1 MELQAWRTRPF
12 RKVLRRSISFVCYYW
27 RGTNST
33 QALQRG
39 QDFAASI
46 MNILEEIP
54 ASNGMGVIRGVTC
67 LETGTA
73 RDIVIRN
80 VIRPLWEECINE
92 VKTPDKRYRVCVV
105 GTPGKTTSKA
115 FPIRML
121 FEEKLTVVYRLKSE
135 DFFWEFT

>member
-12 RKVLRRSISFVCYYW
+12 RKVLRRSISFVSYYW
-27 RGTNST
+27 RDTNST

-39 QDFAASI
+39 QGFAASI

-54 ASNGMGVIRGVTC
+54 ARVTS

-92 VKTPDKRYRVCVV
+92 VKTTDKRYRVCEV
-105 GTPGKTTSKA
+105 GTPGQTKGVPDTH
-115 FPIRML
+115 
-121 FEEKLTVVYRLKSE
+121 VV
-135 DFFWEFT
+135 